1 MNNLTSETTKDTI
14 LEQALVVQIVKSRNL
29 RRGNNTIE
37 TPLLFLYSKE
47 IKKQFLIKSH
57 YSLSINLRLLP

>member
-37 TPLLFLYSKE
+37 TPLLLLYSKE
-47 IKKQFLIKSH
+47 IKQQFLIKSH
-57 YSLSINLRLLP
+57 YSLSINLRLLT

>member
-14 LEQALVVQIVKSRNL
+14 LEQALVVLIVKSRNL
-29 RRGNNTIE
+29 WRGNNTIE

-47 IKKQFLIKSH
+47 IKQQFLIKSH
-57 YSLSINLRLLP
+57 YSLSINFRLLP

>member
-29 RRGNNTIE
+29 RRGNNIIE
-37 TPLLFLYSKE
+37 TPLLLLYSKE
-47 IKKQFLIKSH
+47 IKQQFLIKSH

>member
-29 RRGNNTIE
+29 RRGNNNIE
-37 TPLLFLYSKE
+37 TPLLLLYSTE
-47 IKKQFLIKSH
+47 IKQQFLIKSH
-57 YSLSINLRLLP
+57 YSLSINLRLLT